1 MGQQRAKQLPHQL
14 PATGSAQA
22 FASRGEALIRTAFH
36 KYTQDIH
43 DATQTPR
50 LVSKLTHIITSN
62 PLHTVGQRS
71 LPAADIGQLEG
82 FEFCAQQSLLR
93 YLLYPAVTVDRRTGV
108 CQVQLSLFSRPKLP
122 TALRFVTHLQVI
134 AVACEL
140 DFAGDSFV
148 AYEHSSPALNFN
160 EDTKL
165 TLQPGIPVDSAL
177 PIVVAVGVRLLQ
189 VINGIPYVM
198 KQEGKIPFTIVK
210 ASRAVR
216 ALQVDVG
223 SLSVVRGYLPK
234 EEDGSQ
240 RSAVES
246 QEETPG
252 SLQVAEAT
260 GALSIA
266 GGKKTDPKN
275 LPSEGRSRKAK
286 PVAVQED
293 SLPAPTKAAKPG
305 SKKSAAK
312 RTAANNKKQPAK
324 RAAKKV

>member
-1 MGQQRAKQLPHQL
+1 MGQQRAKHLNNQL

-22 FASRGEALIRTAFH
+22 YASRGEALIRTAFH
-36 KYTQDIH
+36 KHLQDIH
-43 DATQTPR
+43 DPTQTPR
-50 LVSKLTHIITSN
+50 LISKLTSIITSN

-122 TALRFVTHLQVI
+122 SALRFVTHLQVI

-234 EEDGSQ
+234 EEEV
-240 RSAVES
+240 RKPE
-246 QEETPG
+246 
-252 SLQVAEAT
+252 
-260 GALSIA
+260 A
-266 GGKKTDPKN
+266 GGKMEDT
-275 LPSEGRSRKAK
+275 AT
-286 PVAVQED
+286 PVAVLED
-293 SLPAPTKAAKPG
+293 AVPAPSRAAKPG
-305 SKKSAAK
+305 LKKSAAK
-312 RTAANNKKQPAK
+312 RTATNNKKQPAK
-324 RAAKKV
+324 RSAKEV